1 MFDRKHAVETAF
13 LQFDGLTERK
23 IYYVILGHGWT
34 KRLKSFF
41 PKLKKKSLKT
51 QKRLK
56 KIHFLIKNL
65 RI

>member
-1 MFDRKHAVETAF
+1 MFDRKHAVQTAF

-41 PKLKKKSLKT
+41 PKLKKNKT
-51 QKRLK
+51 QKTQK
-56 KIHFLIKNL
+56 SESENY
-65 RI
+65 

>member
-1 MFDRKHAVETAF
+1 MFDRKHAVQTAF

-41 PKLKKKSLKT
+41 PKLKKTQKKNTKT
-51 QKRLK
+51 QKSESE
-56 KIHFLIKNL
+56 NY
-65 RI
+65 